1 MSSLHFWGTQAR
13 EIANWFIY
21 TRYGETCQSIPNSL
35 LPTISIPSPLLQ
47 KGNLEILVTSLGAET
62 HPSTSYF
69 TADTFL
75 VPTVTIRTSHSGRH
89 NVVRYPVHRSIVCGS
104 GVDDLLAYC
113 GLLGRSDLRREAKS
127 VYGAIELPISGDVK
141 GNDRVAFVD
150 INQADEALDKFR
162 ESVQHAT
169 LFERGWNNSGVPPVV
184 GWLANVRADN
194 SDNLDPSLKTLILS
208 LLDAA
213 EEGVV
218 AKEAQGLQEQQAD
231 CVSEEVRADLDRS
244 VTVWAERAHSELR
257 SSLDAGFAS
266 KRWKGLAWWKLFWRV
281 DDVSMITSEI
291 LERRYLHVAERE
303 VIWTAGQF
311 QQAGLEPTAAPEGD
325 SPMSETPDKNA
336 PALTPASVP
345 WPTQISTSR
354 AHLLATTVP
363 ALQALAQRLVL
374 FSMSTTTLTS
384 ALSAL
389 TYISLPTASVYE
401 TCTVAAVGL
410 MYSLRR
416 QQTKWESARTY
427 WEEEVREEGR
437 TALRGTEEQLQYVVR
452 EGGRPK
458 REVRQTEAREGIEQA
473 RKAVDELD
481 GKTTE

>member
-1 MSSLHFWGTQAR
+1 M
-13 EIANWFIY
+13 
-21 TRYGETCQSIPNSL
+21 
-35 LPTISIPSPLLQ
+35 LQ
-47 KGNLEILVTSLGAET
+47 KGNLEILVTSLGTET
-62 HPSTSYF
+62 HPSTSHF

-113 GLLGRSDLRREAKS
+113 SLLGRSDLRQEAKS
-127 VYGAIELPISGDVK
+127 VYGAIELPVSGDVK

-184 GWLANVRADN
+184 GWLANLRADN

-218 AKEAQGLQEQQAD
+218 AKEAQGLLEQQAES
-231 CVSEEVRADLDRS
+231 VSEEDRADLDRS
-244 VTVWAERAHSELR
+244 VSEWAERAHSGLR

-281 DDVSMITSEI
+281 DDVGMVTSEI
-291 LERRYLHVAERE
+291 LERRYLHDAEKE

-311 QQAGLEPTAAPEGD
+311 QQAGLEQPAVAPAGDLPT
-325 SPMSETPDKNA
+325 SETPDNNNNNKVGAAKAATEAAAAA
-336 PALTPASVP
+336 PAVAAP

-389 TYISLPTASVYE
+389 TYISLPAASVYE

-416 QQTKWESARTY
+416 QQTRWESARTY

-437 TALRGTEEQLQYVVR
+437 TALRETEEQLQYVVR
-452 EGGRPK
+452 EVGRPTT
-458 REVRQTEAREGIEQA
+458 EVLQTEARKGIQQA
-473 RKAVDELD
+473 RRAMEDLD
-481 GKTTE
+481 DSSNTTE